1 MDVKVISFS
10 SCQNSE
16 FVTNFVVLVADGWI
30 LDRNKFETEE
40 TSLTVEAA
48 LKETVSWGWVR
59 GFKVHPRY
67 TVGSNIF
74 YDFPNVDDYVAL

>member
-1 MDVKVISFS
+1 MWTSKLLASPVVKTASLS
-10 SCQNSE
+10 P
-16 FVTNFVVLVADGWI
+16 DGWI